1 MKILYVKWKAF
12 ITKEEIQQ
20 ILANNLS
27 PPELGGHVECVQDA
41 DTGCWQKEKLSNA
54 NQQL

>member
-1 MKILYVKWKAF
+1 MKILSVKWKAF

-27 PPELGGHVECVQDA
+27 PPELGGHVECV
-41 DTGCWQKEKLSNA
+41 
-54 NQQL
+54 